1 MTASFRN
8 MARLGVAALLI
19 GSSSVAALTIEYC
32 SNQNTAS
39 TSTENTNIYQSNG
52 ACETLCN
59 ADYAF
64 AVLQGQNCWCSNY
77 IPASTV
83 NVSEC
88 DTSCPGYPA
97 DLCGNTD
104 KGYFGYIAM
113 SNHKASG
120 TATGRSTATA
130 SGSSSTTS
138 SESMA
143 TETSTGPKTVTVT
156 ALASTGTTLVT
167 SMSSG
172 TSTMSGMTTTAAP
185 TISVQTIAGQPV
197 TITVPNSPAASTS
210 GSSVSTANN
219 GSGGAIAGIV
229 IGALVGV
236 GALAAF
242 ILWWFF
248 FGRRGNDERSEKTG
262 SPNGGGDGSV
272 TGGTIDTRRQSRG
285 SQMSFM
291 RTFMGEE
298 VSPTS
303 PNDYLSPNQAFI
315 DNRMKKDAVLYPNG
329 DRLSAVSLRDEED
342 YSRPVLR
349 LTKDFL
355 GPNVVTR
362 SDVVAICSG
371 P

>member
-138 SESMA
+138 S
-143 TETSTGPKTVTVT
+143 
-156 ALASTGTTLVT
+156 
-167 SMSSG
+167 G

-219 GSGGAIAGIV
+219 GSSLSGGAIAGIV

-349 LTKDFL
+349 LTNPD
-355 GPNVVTR
+355 
-362 SDVVAICSG
+362 
-371 P
+371 

>member
-1 MTASFRN
+1 MASFRN

-32 SNQNTAS
+32 STENTAS
-39 TSTENTNIYQSNG
+39 SSTENTNIYQSNG
-52 ACETLCN
+52 ACNTQCS

-64 AVLQGQNCWCSNY
+64 AVLQGQDCWCSNY

-83 NVSEC
+83 DVSEC
-88 DTSCPGYPA
+88 NTSCPGYPS

-104 KGYFGYIAM
+104 KGYYGYIAM
-113 SNHKASG
+113 SGHKASG
-120 TATGRSTATA
+120 TATGKSTATA
-130 SGSSSTTS
+130 TDSSSSSTTS
-138 SESMA
+138 SEGTA

-156 ALASTGTTLVT
+156 ESASTGTTLAT
-167 SMSSG
+167 SVSSG
-172 TSTMSGMTTTAAP
+172 TSTTSSTTTTAAP
-185 TISVQTIAGQPV
+185 TVSIQTIAGQPV
-197 TITVPNSPAASTS
+197 TITVSNSPSTATS
-210 GSSVSTANN
+210 SSSVSTENK
-219 GSGGAIAGIV
+219 GSSLSGGAIAGIV

-236 GALAAF
+236 GALAAL

-248 FGRRGNDERSEKTG
+248 FGRRKGDERSEKTG

-272 TGGTIDTRRQSRG
+272 TGATVDTRRQSRG

-291 RTFMGEE
+291 RNFIGDE

-303 PNDYLSPNQAFI
+303 PNDYLSPNHAFT

-349 LTKDFL
+349 LTNPD
-355 GPNVVTR
+355 
-362 SDVVAICSG
+362 
-371 P
+371 